1 MGAGRRDEAGRGGA
15 EHELEDLAV
24 LAAHLKAPPLLV
36 NREHRPG
43 LEATAEMGDPGGC
56 AGARHWTGRTEHELM
71 LANMAV
77 TRAAG
82 RTGTVIACAARR

>member
-1 MGAGRRDEAGRGGA
+1 
-15 EHELEDLAV
+15 
-24 LAAHLKAPPLLV
+24 V

-43 LEATAEMGDPGGC
+43 LEAAAEMGDPGGC